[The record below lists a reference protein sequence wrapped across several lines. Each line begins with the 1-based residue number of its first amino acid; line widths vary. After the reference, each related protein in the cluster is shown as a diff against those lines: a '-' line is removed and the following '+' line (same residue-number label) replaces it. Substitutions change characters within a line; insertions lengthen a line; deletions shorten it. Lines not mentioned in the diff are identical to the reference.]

1 MFILLPVICIFIDL
15 GLSIVYSTFRAGS
28 GFLFD
33 EQKHVKFC
41 IKNCNQ

>member
-15 GLSIVYSTFRAGS
+15 GLSLFELDLVFC
-28 GFLFD
+28 FD

-41 IKNCNQ
+41 IKNCSH